1 MSPKIFCGSFY
12 PFFDLQNNLRFKS
25 EPQITFRPSTALS
38 NSAKARTDG
47 LRPADSLNVFN
58 IPFSLK
64 AFSNLL
70 AVDSGIPA
78 CAMKS
83 AELKMGRL
91 NMKSI
96 ARIE

>member
-1 MSPKIFCGSFY
+1 MSLEIFCGSLY
-12 PFFDLQNNLRFKS
+12 SFFDPQNNLRFKS

-47 LRPADSLNVFN
+47 LRPEDSLNVFR

-64 AFSNLL
+64 TFSILL
-70 AVDSGIPA
+70 AVDAGIPA
-78 CAMKS
+78 CSMKS

-91 NMKSI
+91 NIKSI